1 MERPDL
7 RALPC
12 DRLTAFMAA
21 LGLPPAAAPRVFV
34 ALQRTGVD
42 GFADMGVKREIRD
55 ILAERSFISRLMPFA
70 LETSEDG
77 TRKFVFRLPDG
88 ALIESVLIPEGK
100 RHTLCLSSQAGC
112 AMGCAFCLTGCMGF
126 VRNLTPAEIVNQVLA
141 VIGWMRA
148 NGIRRPTPREYV
160 NNLVLMGM
168 GEPLAN
174 YESVR
179 DALLILMDWR
189 GLEFTERRVTVST
202 CGLVPGIAALGRDL
216 RVNLAV
222 SLHAADDET
231 RSRLMPVNRTYPL
244 ERLLAAL
251 RTYPLAKKRVIL
263 IEYILIAAVNDRET
277 DAHQLAD
284 RLRGI
289 PCRINLLPCNPANE
303 LPFQRPEAER
313 VARFAQVLRQA
324 GYTTIIRAS
333 RGADIAAACGQLVG
347 TIDSLSV

>member
-1 MERPDL
+1 MRPDL
-7 RALPC
+7 RGLPC

-21 LGLPPAAAPRVFV
+21 LGLPPAAAPRVFA
-34 ALQRTGVD
+34 ALQRVGAE
-42 GFADMGVKREIRD
+42 GFADMEVRREIRD
-55 ILAERSFISRLMPFA
+55 TLAERSVVSRLAPFT
-70 LETSEDG
+70 LETSGDG

-88 ALIESVLIPEGK
+88 ALIESVLIPEGA
-100 RHTLCLSSQAGC
+100 RHTLCLSSQVGC
-112 AMGCAFCLTGCMGF
+112 AMGCAFCLTGRMGF

-148 NGIRRPTPREYV
+148 SGIRRPTPREYV

-263 IEYILIAAVNDRET
+263 IEYILIAAINDRET
-277 DAHQLAD
+277 DARQLAD

-289 PCRINLLPCNPANE
+289 PCRINLLLYNPANE
-303 LPFQRPEAER
+303 LPFRRPEAER

-333 RGADIAAACGQLVG
+333 RGDDIAAACGQLAGVIG
-347 TIDSLSV
+347 SASA